1 MVALLLFLRTCKLS
15 LAVRRQSTCG
25 QGLRQRPCWSGRE
38 GALGVAVAG
47 RRMPRSREHPHLSA
61 ASGRF
66 ELIHHPG
73 VAERPGANMLPK
85 SRGPPGL
92 TAVTGHTMN
101 PDFFLFLFLK
111 LCLKTSLH
119 IIKIMF
125 QVYSLMIFYF
135 YFIERCNDHHKS
147 VLELFCTLNKILHE
161 QLHLILIPTSCL
173 KK

>member
-1 MVALLLFLRTCKLS
+1 
-15 LAVRRQSTCG
+15 
-25 QGLRQRPCWSGRE
+25 
-38 GALGVAVAG
+38 
-47 RRMPRSREHPHLSA
+47 
-61 ASGRF
+61 
-66 ELIHHPG
+66 
-73 VAERPGANMLPK
+73 MLPK
-85 SRGPPGL
+85 SREPPGL

-101 PDFFLFLFLK
+101 PDFFLFLFFK